1 MPAWPRLGVFARR
14 VFSASPAASQSMDWP
29 SRGSSCR
36 ASVVN
41 AAVPGGRAHLALSWL
56 IRSGFGHPARTIRV
70 WQLRPSSRSSD
81 GAGDQCGGCCLPFGA
96 VSGAGYVQGTVLEQS
111 PPTFA
116 SMWLA
121 FPDGACAGHRS
132 IHVCP
137 ARPTM
142 HHVMHHA
149 YLVPRTSHVTPRTP
163 HTAHRTPHLA
173 PRTSHFAP
181 RTSHLAPRTST
192 HVSRTTHH
200 VPRTTYHVPRT
211 TSHAPRP
218 TTARTAYLRFPFGR
232 RCYYYY

>member
-111 PPTFA
+111 PPH
-116 SMWLA
+116 LL
-121 FPDGACAGHRS
+121 
-132 IHVCP
+132 VCGSHSRMGP
-137 ARPTM
+137 ARDTARYTCAPRAPPCTTSCTM
-142 HHVMHHA
+142 HTLFLA
-149 YLVPRTSHVTPRTP
+149 PRTSHPAHRTP
-163 HTAHRTPHLA
+163 HTAHRTPHTA
-173 PRTSHFAP
+173 HH
-181 RTSHLAPRTST
+181 TSHLAPHTSHLALRPT
-192 HVSRTTHH
+192 YHA
-200 VPRTTYHVPRT
+200 PRTTYRVPRT

-218 TTARTAYLRFPFGR
+218 TTARTAYLRYPFGR
-232 RCYYYY
+232 RCYYYYY